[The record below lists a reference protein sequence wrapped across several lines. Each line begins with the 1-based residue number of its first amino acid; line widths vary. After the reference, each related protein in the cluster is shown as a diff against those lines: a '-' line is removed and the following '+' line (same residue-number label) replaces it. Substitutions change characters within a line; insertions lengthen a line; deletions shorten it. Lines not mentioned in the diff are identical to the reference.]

1 MSSYTQDIVGK
12 GKVNMWIK
20 LLIKNKERK
29 KETSKLNKIIKDFKT
44 YQWSDNKQ
52 KVIYKIWKSNTSSW
66 SQNTTSL
73 NDDNVHRKVIIYSC

>member
-1 MSSYTQDIVGK
+1 M
-12 GKVNMWIK
+12 N
-20 LLIKNKERK
+20 
-29 KETSKLNKIIKDFKT
+29 KETSKLNKITKDFKT

>member
-20 LLIKNKERK
+20 ILIKNKERK

-52 KVIYKIWKSNTSSW
+52 KVIYKIWKFNTSSW

-73 NDDNVHRKVIIYSC
+73 NDNNVHRKVIIYSC